1 RIYSMSIVREV
12 KVLNRTIKLETQKFA
27 KQTNGTV
34 MVSCGDTQV
43 LVTVCAADEAKE
55 GQDFFPLTVDYIE
68 KFYAAGKIPG
78 GFLKRESK
86 PSDRETLI
94 ARVIDRPLRPSFPDG
109 YLCETFITAFVLSY
123 EPGIAPAPLALL
135 GASTAL

>member
-1 RIYSMSIVREV
+1 MSIIKEV
-12 KVLNRTIKLETQKFA
+12 VVGNKTIKLEFNKFA

-34 MVSCGDTQV
+34 MVSSGGTQV
-43 LVTVCAADEAKE
+43 LVTVCAAEDIKE

-86 PSDRETLI
+86 PTDRETLN
-94 ARVIDRPLRPSFPDG
+94 ARVIDRPLRPSFPED
-109 YLCETFITAFVLSY
+109 YLCDTFITA
-123 EPGIAPAPLALL
+123 
-135 GASTAL
+135 